1 MKEKLMNALGTLGVI
16 LWYLVSLLIAVI
28 PFVMIDASFLLNI
41 LFFGIV
47 QFFPASSVI
56 FWIWGLVCAI
66 NGPQD
71 TWAIIYYVLF
81 AIMFLPFFISTISSL
96 FSKSKH

>member
-1 MKEKLMNALGTLGVI
+1 MKEKLMNALGTAGI
-16 LWYLVSLLIAVI
+16 IIWYIVSLLIAVI
-28 PFVMIDASFLLNI
+28 PFVMIGASFFLNI

-47 QFFPASSVI
+47 QLFPPSSVV

-66 NGPQD
+66 KGPQD

-81 AIMFLPFFISTISSL
+81 VIMFLPFFINSILSI
-96 FSKSKH
+96 FKKH

>member
-1 MKEKLMNALGTLGVI
+1 MKEKLMNALGTVGI
-16 LWYLVSLLIAVI
+16 IIWYLGSIIVSII
-28 PFVMIDASFLLNI
+28 PFVMIGASFWLNL

-66 NGPQD
+66 QGQQD
-71 TWAIIYYVLF
+71 VWAIIYYVLF
-81 AIMFLPFFISTISSL
+81 VIMFLPFFVSTVLDI
-96 FSKSKH
+96 FQRKK